1 MNEYDDI
8 LNRIVEKFYDTG
20 KVVLN
25 EVGGFQQSTVREIG
39 GLSWEIFNTNQKG
52 SGSQKEVNNY
62 ISMIEKFL
70 LLNPHHRRMVENNTW
85 WDSDFYVGVI
95 DRYFSDMNKPIGD
108 KIDFYERIKKISDKL
123 DNTPFSKLKDS
134 IKSTET
140 FLTSKEEIEKKE
152 EEETSFEKSIEDIET
167 QDISRDFYEKIII
180 ADEKNILGAF
190 EENLCLY
197 GELINGNRYLRKLIM
212 DSFTS
217 DYCDESGTHKCISS
231 DNNSLI
237 KQISDSENLS
247 DKDKKALKTILRKG
261 PSEFEK
267 RKGCEDETPENI
279 INQHITTV
287 ESKVTEIENEMPQ
300 NTIKNKNIKNKLKKC
315 YSIIQ
320 SIVTEMN
327 INNVI
332 QQKGKTKNIF
342 SDLMDSITTYTE
354 GAGEKM
360 VSTVFVDKNVEN
372 SLNQIIYDLYQLLLI
387 IKSYDVYDEK
397 QKKEILRIINN
408 ISEQINEKEKLSEN
422 FFEIRKIRNQKYEKS
437 FACDGYFEQTKG
449 GNSPKII
456 GVNNNNQYLTELI
469 TGATETTFN
478 AKNIAS
484 TIYNLITP
492 QKITEKLEKH
502 DIKSNREVTLENG
515 TIIPKDSKIEVKLTG
530 RYSDYHL
537 SEFFGVYK
545 NKPLDEYTDKYNQ
558 VITELKEMLEGDG
571 KGIIE
576 KIKSTTAG
584 IFYENYMYTPIGN
597 VKIEWSDMGQ
607 RPTEKR
613 LSLRVTVEDESK
625 ISQWTK
631 QNGNCNCEPFLKGV
645 KCPQNESTDRIDN
658 IIENFFDTG
667 NFDI

>member
-8 LNRIVEKFYDTG
+8 LNRIVEEFYDTG

-25 EVGGFQQSTVREIG
+25 EVGGFQERIVGEIS
-39 GLSWEIFNTNQKG
+39 GLSREIFNTRQKG
-52 SGSQKEVNNY
+52 RGSQKEINNY

-70 LLNPHHRRMVENNTW
+70 LLNPHHRSKVEKNDW
-85 WDSDFYVGVI
+85 WDSDFYVEVI
-95 DRYFSDMNKPIGD
+95 DRYFSDMNKPIPD

-140 FLTSKEEIEKKE
+140 FLTSKEEIEKKQE
-152 EEETSFEKSIEDIET
+152 DETSFELSIKNIET
-167 QDISRDFYEKIII
+167 QELTSDFYKNIII
-180 ADEKNILGAF
+180 ADENKILDAF
-190 EENLCLY
+190 KENLCLY
-197 GELINGNRYLRKLIM
+197 GELINGNLYLRKLIM

-217 DYCDESGTHKCISS
+217 DYCNKSNTDKCISS
-231 DNNSLI
+231 DNNPLI

-247 DKDKKALKTILRKG
+247 NKDKKALKTILRVG

-267 RKGCEDETPENI
+267 QRTGCKDETPENI
-279 INQHITTV
+279 INKYVTTFDSKKRDV
-287 ESKVTEIENEMPQ
+287 EKKLPQ
-300 NTIKNKNIKNKLKKC
+300 DSILNKNIENKLEKC

-342 SDLMDSITTYTE
+342 SDLMDSITTYTK
-354 GAGEKM
+354 GAGENI
-360 VSTVFVDKNVEN
+360 VSTDLVDKNVEG
-372 SLNQIIYDLYQLLLI
+372 SLNQIKYDLYQLLLI
-387 IKSYDVYDEK
+387 IQSYDVYDEK
-397 QKKEILRIINN
+397 QKKEIKSIINN
-408 ISEQINEKEKLSEN
+408 ISIQVNNKEKLSEN
-422 FFEIRKIRNQKYEKS
+422 FFIIRQIRNQKYEDS
-437 FACDGYFEQTKG
+437 FECNEKYFFEKTTG

-456 GVNNNNQYLTELI
+456 SVSNNNQYLMGKIKDGDEPYDI
-469 TGATETTFN
+469 ATE
-478 AKNIAS
+478 
-484 TIYNLITP
+484 IYKQID
-492 QKITEKLEKH
+492 TEIIVESLQKH
-502 DIKSNREVTLENG
+502 DIKSNREIVLENG
-515 TIIPKDSKIEVKLTG
+515 ITIPKDSKIEVKLTS

-537 SEFFGVYK
+537 SEFFGIYK

-558 VITELKEMLEGDG
+558 VITELKIMLKKDD
-571 KGIIE
+571 KGIIQ
-576 KIKSTTAG
+576 KIKDTTAG
-584 IFYENYMYTPIGN
+584 IFYENYMYTPIDN

-607 RPTEKR
+607 RLTEKR

-645 KCPQNESTDRIDN
+645 DCPQNESTDRLDE

-667 NFDI
+667 KFVI